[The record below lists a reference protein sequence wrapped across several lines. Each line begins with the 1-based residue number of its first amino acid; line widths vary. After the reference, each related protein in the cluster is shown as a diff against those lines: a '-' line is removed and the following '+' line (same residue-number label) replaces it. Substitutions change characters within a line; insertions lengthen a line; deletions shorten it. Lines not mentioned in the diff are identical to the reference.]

1 MKNSWEKDQLNNL
14 FPVSNME
21 FEKIPFPKDEVIILV
36 DQLVRLHSIQIAD
49 EESNKEIK
57 EAMKTLNE
65 ALRLIIRS
73 PRIIIGGNKNER

>member
-14 FPVSNME
+14 FQVSNME

-73 PRIIIGGNKNER
+73 PRIIIGGNKK